1 MASALLACGM
11 LVVMIQPAAAQPVER
26 SHEHLVETVSEPL
39 CGVPVVNTLDVILN
53 NQQRLSTSGFPL
65 LKHTVRGRVTFT
77 NPVTGKSIGNFFA
90 GAIRDLTVTDNGD
103 GTVTLRTAV
112 SGVQEEITLSD
123 GTVAI
128 KDVGRIVYV
137 DVINYHGTLTD
148 TSDDEVLSESIES
161 ISGQNP
167 EAENS
172 TLFCTT
178 VVAAL
183 T

>member
-1 MASALLACGM
+1 MLA
-11 LVVMIQPAAAQPVER
+11 VMIQPAAARPVER
-26 SHEHLVETVSEPL
+26 SHEHLVETFPEDL
-39 CGVPVVNTLDVILN
+39 CGVPVISSLDLILN
-53 NQQRLSTSGFPL
+53 NQQRLATSGFPL
-65 LKHTVRGRVTFT
+65 LKHTVRGRVTWT
-77 NPVTGKSIGNFFA
+77 NPVTGKSIRNFFA
-90 GAIRDLTVTDNGD
+90 GAIRDLTVTDNGN

-137 DVINYHGTLTD
+137 DVIDYHGTLIDRTD
-148 TSDDEVLSESIES
+148 DQVLSESIES
-161 ISGQNP
+161 IAGKNP

-178 VVAAL
+178 VIAAL